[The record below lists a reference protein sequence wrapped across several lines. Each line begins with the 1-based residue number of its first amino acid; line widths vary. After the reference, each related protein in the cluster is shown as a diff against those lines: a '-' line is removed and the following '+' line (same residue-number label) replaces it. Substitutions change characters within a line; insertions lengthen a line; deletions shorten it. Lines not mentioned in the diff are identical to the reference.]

1 MPPLTSQTPQIPSTM
16 KALVKREA
24 AKGIWMEE
32 VPVPQPGP
40 NEVLIKL
47 EKTAICG
54 TDLHIYLWDEW
65 SQRTI
70 KPGLVIGHEF
80 VGRIVE
86 IGPGVSGYSIGQR
99 VSAEGHIV
107 CGHCRNC
114 RAGKQPLCPN
124 TVGIGVNRNGAFADY
139 IVMPA
144 NTLWPIHDKIPSE
157 LAPLFD
163 PYANA
168 AHCALEFDVVGEAV
182 LITGAGPPG
191 VMAAGIS
198 QTIPAR
204 PEGVTDANDS
214 RQHTL

>member
-114 RAGKQPLCPN
+114 RAGKQHLCPN
-124 TVGIGVNRNGAFADY
+124 TVGIGVNRTGAFAEHL
-139 IVMPA
+139 VMPA
-144 NTLWPIHDKIPSE
+144 SNLWPKIGRASGRE
-157 LAPLFD
+157 RE
-163 PYANA
+163 
-168 AHCALEFDVVGEAV
+168 CQDV
-182 LITGAGPPG
+182 
-191 VMAAGIS
+191 
-198 QTIPAR
+198 
-204 PEGVTDANDS
+204 
-214 RQHTL
+214 

>member
-70 KPGLVIGHEF
+70 KTGLVIGNAF
-80 VGRIVE
+80 VGRIVA
-86 IGPGVSGYSIGQR
+86 IRHDIRGYSHGQR
-99 VSAEGHIV
+99 VLDEG
-107 CGHCRNC
+107 
-114 RAGKQPLCPN
+114 
-124 TVGIGVNRNGAFADY
+124 TIG
-139 IVMPA
+139 
-144 NTLWPIHDKIPSE
+144 
-157 LAPLFD
+157 
-163 PYANA
+163 
-168 AHCALEFDVVGEAV
+168 
-182 LITGAGPPG
+182 
-191 VMAAGIS
+191 
-198 QTIPAR
+198 
-204 PEGVTDANDS
+204 
-214 RQHTL
+214 